1 MEQAYAHGVD
11 KTSVEVQDAILQAV
25 SGLSSD
31 FDLRDLLVGV
41 VRAACTLSGARYGA
55 LGVIG
60 HSRRQLVEFVAE
72 GMSETDRERIG
83 RLPTGHGLLG
93 HLIDHPV
100 PLRVEDLTAHPASTG
115 FPPGHP
121 PMSTF
126 LGVPVRVRDRVFGNL
141 YLTEK
146 STGPSFTPQDERS
159 IVAMAALAGLAIE
172 HANLL
177 VMAERRARWLEA
189 AATMPSEVLRAATP
203 HEALDAVLR
212 SALSA
217 AQGRTC
223 LAIAPDETGK
233 FTVRAAVGDRHESPD
248 DLLTTLH
255 PALMLSM
262 ATSTTRWA
270 DLKSGGAVMT
280 RLALDPLTRGAMV
293 VVLPAGRLTANVAED
308 SDLLENYA
316 SQASL
321 ALERHHTRA
330 VHEQVAVLA
339 ERNRI
344 ARDLHDVV
352 IQRLFAL
359 GLQLKALST
368 NVAPATRTSLRTVI
382 DDLDATIGEIRR
394 SIVDLH
400 PTSQQHSLRS
410 KIRALVAEYS
420 HVLGY
425 TPTSTVTGPL
435 DTLVDPVLHHH
446 VLAVLR
452 EGLSNSARHA
462 AADRVWLDVTVTA
475 HQLTC
480 TVTDDGT
487 GLDQFDIRS
496 GLRNLADRAADLRGT
511 LDVADHAPHGCRLT
525 WQIPLPY
532 GSSRNDGA

>member
-1 MEQAYAHGVD
+1 MD
-11 KTSVEVQDAILQAV
+11 KTSAEVQDAILRAV
-25 SGLSSD
+25 SGFSSD

-72 GMSETDRERIG
+72 GMSPADRERIG
-83 RLPTGHGLLG
+83 HLPTGHGLLG
-93 HLIDHPV
+93 HLIDHPE
-100 PLRVEDLTAHPASTG
+100 PLRTEDLTGHPASTG

-121 PMSTF
+121 PMKTF
-126 LGVPVRVRDRVFGNL
+126 LGVPVRVRGRVFGNL

-146 STGPSFTPQDERS
+146 ATGPTFTSEDEKA

-189 AATMPSEVLRAATP
+189 AATMPSDVLRAATSRA
-203 HEALDAVLR
+203 ALHAVLHG
-212 SALSA
+212 ALIAS
-217 AQGRTC
+217 QGTTC
-223 LAIAPDETGK
+223 LAIAPDETGR
-233 FTVRAAVGDRHESPD
+233 FTVRATVGDLRDSPD
-248 DLLTTLH
+248 DLLATLH

-270 DLKSGGAVMT
+270 DLETGGAVMT

-293 VVLPAGRLTANVAED
+293 VVLPAGRLTANVTED

-330 VHEQVAVLA
+330 VHEQLAVLA
-339 ERNRI
+339 ERDRI

-368 NVAPATRTSLRTVI
+368 SVDPGARERLRVVI

-394 SIVDLH
+394 SIADLR
-400 PTSQQHSLRS
+400 PARQQHSLRS
-410 KIRALVAEYS
+410 KTRALVAEYS

-425 TPTSTVTGPL
+425 TPSVTVTGPL
-435 DTLVDPVLHHH
+435 DTLVDPALHHH

-462 AADRVWLDVTVTA
+462 AADRVWLDLDVTTTR
-475 HQLTC
+475 LTC

-487 GLDQFDIRS
+487 GIDRFDIRS
-496 GLRNLADRAADLRGT
+496 GLRNLADRAAELGGT

-525 WQIPLPY
+525 WQIPLPT
-532 GSSRNDGA
+532 GSVQGEDA